1 MAKKRRHSGKKRTI
15 TPEHL
20 AKMQEGRRRAKVHR
34 ERLAALKEKG
44 MDQDR
49 FEEFLDYAELLSA
62 RAEEEMR
69 DGNVAPSPYGDACV
83 YCKCLGACGFTGA
96 PRKEESV
103 RCADIVSVVKRAKEG
118 V

>member
-1 MAKKRRHSGKKRTI
+1 MSGFFSKEDEVLALMDSLRKEGEKSAFFEGGGRT
-15 TPEHL
+15 
-20 AKMQEGRRRAKVHR
+20 
-34 ERLAALKEKG
+34 EKG
-44 MDQDR
+44 MEQDR

-62 RAEEEMR
+62 RAEDEMR
-69 DGNVAPSPYGDACV
+69 DGNVAPSPYGDACA

-118 V
+118 E